1 MHGLRVACR
10 SSLHS
15 SCQAKARAERSDIR
29 VPVVEDVR
37 RLADDIAEGLRDQR
51 IAVDVA
57 YDGLEAIAKLD
68 VFSYDVVILDRNL
81 PGLHCDIVCR
91 MITESEKPAMA
102 LMLTAASAPGTG
114 LQISAP
120 EPTII

>member
-1 MHGLRVACR
+1 M
-10 SSLHS
+10 
-15 SCQAKARAERSDIR
+15 
-29 VPVVEDVR
+29 PVVEDVR

-81 PGLHCDIVCR
+81 PGLHGDIVCR